1 MKNALIKRRQRK
13 KKNPF
18 VGVAN
23 LGALLTLDTLPTRKP
38 VSEKHYGSIIRKL
51 SRHFNKSGGQNIMY
65 EWIISATKFVYV

>member
-1 MKNALIKRRQRK
+1 MTLLSLIGCALCVQKNVTNEKRSHQTPSEE

-38 VSEKHYGSIIRKL
+38 VSEKH
-51 SRHFNKSGGQNIMY
+51 
-65 EWIISATKFVYV
+65 